1 MKSEMT
7 DNTAYKNKEFLVKK
21 VLHNAHETLD
31 KDVIAKLSEIKRDKI
46 NKPVITIGI
55 NTPAQIL
62 GVNDIKSGII
72 DYLNEREVDADVV
85 EVGSLGLA
93 TFEPIL
99 SVQLPGKTKL
109 YFKNVSLENIIS
121 ILDGT
126 FNNYIHEESVLCQIR
141 DDIFEQWEHV
151 PFMDELA
158 YFKNQQRLIL
168 KNCGIIDPN
177 SIEEYIANG
186 GYKSFLKTIRN
197 NTPDEVCDII
207 EKSKLRGRGGE
218 GYPTGKKWKI
228 ALDTA
233 SEQKY
238 LICNAGESDPGA
250 FMERLLIESDP
261 HKLIEGIA
269 ISAYAIGVQKAYI
282 YIESE
287 YTIAVDRLK
296 NAINQAKD
304 FGILGHD
311 ILQSGYNL
319 DIIIKEGAGAYVCG
333 EETALISSI
342 EGKRGRPHSKPPY
355 PATKGLFGRPT
366 VVNNVET
373 LVNIPIIIEK
383 GADWYSSIG
392 TEDSKGTKVFSIS
405 GKVEYTGL
413 VEVEM
418 GTKLRDIIY
427 RVAGGIVNGKRFKA
441 LHIGGPSGGCLTED
455 HLDISIDYESILLTG
470 ASLGSAG
477 IVVLDEDNCIIDT
490 VKYLM
495 NFLQQ
500 ESCGIC
506 IPCREGTRRMYEIL
520 ENISKRPKDD
530 NGHTTLQ
537 RFKGVMQLENLA
549 EVIKDTSMCGL
560 GRKAA
565 NPVLSSLKWFRD
577 EYEEHIFERN
587 CEAGVCQEL
596 RTFEIDIEACN
607 GCTLCAKKC
616 PTDAII
622 GSPQSAHFIVQ
633 DKCIGCGICDDT
645 CKFSAIISK

>member
-1 MKSEMT
+1 MDKINEL
-7 DNTAYKNKEFLVKK
+7 NKDFLITK

-31 KDVIAKLSEIKRDKI
+31 KEVVAKLAAIKRDKI
-46 NKPVITIGI
+46 NKPIITIGV
-55 NTPAQIL
+55 NTPSRIIGVDEIKLGLLEYVHDRNFDAQ
-62 GVNDIKSGII
+62 VI
-72 DYLNEREVDADVV
+72 D
-85 EVGSLGLA
+85 VGSLGL
-93 TFEPIL
+93 TTYEPIL
-99 SVQLPGKTKL
+99 SVHLPGKTKL
-109 YFKNVSLENIIS
+109 YFKNVSLENYIS

-126 FNNYIHEESVLCQIR
+126 FNNYIHEEAVLCQVR
-141 DDIFEQWEHV
+141 NDIFEQWEQV
-151 PFMDELA
+151 PFMDELP
-158 YFKNQQRLIL
+158 YFKNQQRLVL
-168 KNCGIIDPN
+168 KNCGFIDPN
-177 SIEEYIANG
+177 SIEEYIATG

-197 NTPDEVCDII
+197 NTPEEVCEKI
-207 EKSKLRGRGGE
+207 ENSNLRGRGGE
-218 GYPTGKKWKI
+218 GYPTGKKWRV
-228 ALDTA
+228 ALETA

-261 HKLIEGIA
+261 HKIIEGIS
-269 ISAYAIGVQKAYI
+269 ISAYAIGAQKAYV

-287 YTIAVDRLK
+287 YEIAVARLK
-296 NAINQAKD
+296 NAIKQAKEY
-304 FGILGHD
+304 GIIGHD
-311 ILQSGYNL
+311 ILNSGYNL

-342 EGKRGRPHSKPPY
+342 EGKRGKPHSKPPY

-383 GADWYSSIG
+383 GANWFKSLG
-392 TEDSKGTKVFSIS
+392 TEGSSGTKVFSIS
-405 GKVEYTGL
+405 GKVDYKGL

-418 GTKLRDIIY
+418 GTKLRDIIF
-427 RVAGGIVNGKRFKA
+427 RISGGIVQGKKFKA

-455 HLDISIDYESILLTG
+455 HLDIEIDYEAISQAGI
-470 ASLGSAG
+470 SLGSAG
-477 IVVLDEDNCIIDT
+477 MVVLDEDNCIIDM
-490 VKYLM
+490 VKYFM
-495 NFLQQ
+495 NFLQE

-506 IPCREGTRRMYEIL
+506 IPCREGTRRMHEIL

-530 NGHTTLQ
+530 NGNTTLQ

-587 CEAGVCQEL
+587 CEAGICQEL
-596 RTFEIDIEACN
+596 RTFEINIDACT

-616 PTDAII
+616 PTGAII
-622 GSPQSAHFIVQ
+622 GSPQNAHFIVQ
-633 DKCIGCGICDDT
+633 DKCIGCGICYDT